1 MRHMAEAATRT
12 ATPVHRNP
20 KGNANGAMTQVIR
33 GRYADVTHVTR
44 CFADVS
50 RRFAQLTS
58 LPSGGY
64 ATIRRRFAD
73 VSYTIAYLRH
83 GPVAGCP

>member
-50 RRFAQLTS
+50 RRFAQPTP
-58 LPSGGY
+58 LPRGSY
-64 ATIRRRFAD
+64 ATIRSRFAN
-73 VSYTIAYLRH
+73 VSHCVSAS
-83 GPVAGCP
+83 